1 MHYTELAKELKN
13 KNPEYSNRNDKELVE
28 SYLKR
33 YPEEKGLIDFT
44 DDNKLLNVGKSIGQG
59 ATFGQ
64 GSHIAGIGEGVGS
77 MAYNIVNPIRKSI
90 DNISQFKNPLTPLKE
105 IKQAVSD
112 DYTEDY
118 KKGREDFKKEY
129 KAFEDNNRA
138 LAFGGDLVGGLATGG
153 LGAKSI
159 TKVPKLAAILNS
171 SKLLQSPITKAA
183 LVGGAFG
190 GGYGASNTVG
200 KGFDFG
206 NSIIGAGTGA
216 LGGAALG
223 GIGKLVGKTAQ
234 KLLGGKEKALLEEGE
249 KALQLEGKEAPQLT
263 NTEKV
268 LLKEGEI
275 PKNVIDVTPSQEIK
289 SNLLP
294 KTEET
299 KVLSSKNPFG
309 TGYFMDG
316 IDILVPEGMENKN
329 FRAFLK
335 SPLIQEE
342 ARKGLIGR
350 KWETYQN
357 QAADEFRKMNEEIK
371 KVVDNAYKIIPDDTI
386 IPMKK
391 GEENLMYQLANE
403 LSALSNK
410 TVIKKQTNAIKEA
423 SDLLG
428 RVEKASNNETSLTF
442 GNVKDLTDE
451 LWSLSQKYEK
461 RNNPHAADMFKKMYN
476 HMRTFRDTNPE
487 VKKATELYKDFKE
500 INKTLGEIGFD
511 VEKAS
516 NNNNIGT
523 RIQVHGR
530 GRKEE
535 ILNRALDKVAQI
547 LNKHSDNPELA
558 QFQTLRDKVNLA
570 QVSYDARPTDNSKLL
585 NAFSFLRPIQTLR
598 NISDRYTNPQAQ
610 EQLKVL
616 AARIKTGKVNP
627 KDFENIEI
635 LRGGDYANRNYY
647 RKKAYGDVLET
658 LKSNLLNKDVIEGG
672 GK

>member
-33 YPEEKGLIDFT
+33 YPEEKDLIDFT
-44 DDNKLLNVGKSIGQG
+44 DDNKLLNVGRSIGQG

-64 GSHIAGIGEGVGS
+64 GSHLAGLGEGVGS
-77 MAYNIVNPIRKSI
+77 MAYNVINPISKSAE
-90 DNISQFKNPLTPLKE
+90 NLSRFKNPLTPLKD
-105 IKQAVSD
+105 IKQAISD
-112 DYTEDY
+112 DYTKDY
-118 KKGREDFKKEY
+118 EKGREDFKKEY
-129 KAFEDNNRA
+129 QEFEDKNKVLA
-138 LAFGGDLVGGLATGG
+138 LGGDLVGGLATGVG
-153 LGAKSI
+153 TSKYL
-159 TKVPKLAAILNS
+159 PKMPKIVALLNN
-171 SKLLQSPITKAA
+171 SKIMRSPITRAA
-183 LVGGAFG
+183 LVGSLFG
-190 GGYGASNTVG
+190 GGYGASNTLG

-206 NSIIGAGTGA
+206 NSVIGAGTGA

-223 GIGKLVGKTAQ
+223 GIGKLVGKTTQ

-249 KALQLEGKEAPQLT
+249 KALQLEGKEVPQLT
-263 NTEKV
+263 NAEKV
-268 LLKEGEI
+268 LLGKGEI

-294 KTEET
+294 KVEET

-357 QAADEFRKMNEEIK
+357 QAADEFRKMNKEIK

-428 RVEKASNNETSLTF
+428 RIENASNNETSLTF

-535 ILNRALDKVAQI
+535 ILNRALDKVANI
-547 LNKHSDNPELA
+547 LNRHADNPELA
-558 QFQTLRDKVNLA
+558 QFKTLRDKVNLA

-585 NAFSFLRPIQTLR
+585 NAFSILRPIQTIR